1 MKEGEKKM
9 NELRLTKTGRKELRL
24 LIFELAAELNS
35 IANELVQKALSAE
48 RDSELYETL
57 FTMIDTYLPGMTHSY
72 SKDFDSIDD
81 EHVHFEH
88 AS

>member
-1 MKEGEKKM
+1 M
-9 NELRLTKTGRKELRL
+9 NKLKLTKTGRQGLRL
-24 LIFELAAELNS
+24 LAFELAAELTK
-35 IANELVQKALSAE
+35 KALSAE

-81 EHVHFEH
+81 EHVHFES

>member
-1 MKEGEKKM
+1 M
-9 NELRLTKTGRKELRL
+9 NKLKLTKTGRQGLRL
-24 LIFELAAELNS
+24 LAFELAAELNS
-35 IANELVQKALSAE
+35 ISSELTKKALSAE

-81 EHVHFEH
+81 EHVHFES